1 MIDIYPGAWSIV
13 INYISNPLVEDSDDE
28 KRINKAE
35 NKALKKKKEKENR
48 LAKNLEIIS
57 VLLLS
62 AMLQTIKGKIA
73 QKSNPASN
81 MERS

>member
-1 MIDIYPGAWSIV
+1 MTDIYPGAWSIV

-35 NKALKKKKEKENR
+35 NKALKKEKENR

-57 VLLLS
+57 VLVLS

-73 QKSNPASN
+73 QKSNQASN

>member
-1 MIDIYPGAWSIV
+1 MTDIYPGAWSIV

-57 VLLLS
+57 VLMLWATLLS
-62 AMLQTIKGKIA
+62 VSLSQATI
-73 QKSNPASN
+73 S
-81 MERS
+81 

>member
-1 MIDIYPGAWSIV
+1 MTDIYPGAWIIV
-13 INYISNPLVEDSDDE
+13 ITYISNPLVEDSDDE

-57 VLLLS
+57 VLMLS

-81 MERS
+81 MEKS